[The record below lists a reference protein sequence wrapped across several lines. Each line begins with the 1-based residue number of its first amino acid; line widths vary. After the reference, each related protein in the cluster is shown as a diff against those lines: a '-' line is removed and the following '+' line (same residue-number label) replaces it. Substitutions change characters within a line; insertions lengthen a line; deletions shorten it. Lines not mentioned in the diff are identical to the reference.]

1 MPNISPHKVQKPIP
15 SSNGIMVK
23 ERPVVANQGKQERP
37 DRKEKSKGKVKVV
50 AEDSFRSDT
59 MSDDNFD
66 N

>member
-1 MPNISPHKVQKPIP
+1 
-15 SSNGIMVK
+15 MVK